1 MTESDAQTP
10 SGITPSQTVGPY
22 FAYCLTPDDY
32 PTREI
37 FSADLTVPALA
48 GSSIRIDGRV
58 LDGDGAPVSDAMV
71 EIWQADPAGRYAHP
85 ADLGRPSNTG
95 FTGFGRAASDGE
107 GRYSFTTVKPGPVPG
122 PGGTVQAPHIAVTV
136 FARGMLAHL
145 WTRIYFA
152 DEPEANAGDPVLA
165 LVTDPAARATLI
177 AQREPGAGTTYRFDI
192 RLQGDGETVFFAA

>member
-1 MTESDAQTP
+1 MTERDAQRP
-10 SGITPSQTVGPY
+10 AGITPSQTVGPY

-32 PTREI
+32 PTRTL
-37 FSADLTVPALA
+37 FSANLTVPALA
-48 GSSIRIDGRV
+48 GHVIRIEGRV

-71 EIWQADPAGRYAHP
+71 EIWQADPDGRYAHP
-85 ADLGRPSNTG
+85 ADLGRPSNSG
-95 FTGFGRAASDGE
+95 FTGFGRAACDAE
-107 GRYSFTTVKPGPVPG
+107 GRYSFTTVKPGRVPG
-122 PGGTVQAPHIAVTV
+122 PNGIVQAPHIAMTV

-152 DEPEANAGDPVLA
+152 DEAEANAGDPVLA

-177 AQREPGAGTTYRFDI
+177 AQREPGAQAAYRFDI